1 MRSAVAAFLL
11 PALALAAPLDG
22 PGLNGPGVGTE
33 AWADQPDPKEIQI
46 VATRF
51 SGSGCP
57 QNSVSTSISPDKTVR
72 SLKPTTC
79 LTADTDPPPRS

>member
-22 PGLNGPGVGTE
+22 PGIGTE
-33 AWADQPDPKEIQI
+33 AWADQPDPNQIQI

-72 SLKPTTC
+72 NP
-79 LTADTDPPPRS
+79 DQYD

>member
-11 PALALAAPLDG
+11 PVLALAAPLDG
-22 PGLNGPGVGTE
+22 PGIGTD

-72 SLKPTTC
+72 IHHQH
-79 LTADTDPPPRS
+79 D